1 MRGIGSFA
9 RTLTLLTLVVLLLS
23 CRAQTQ
29 SAVPALPA
37 EVPATADRYTV
48 LLMGNHVG
56 QQAVWTAPDG
66 QLHIFFQFNDRGRG
80 PQTTSVLKLDAK
92 GVPVA
97 ENIIGNSYY
106 KSPVRENYAIEAG
119 TAHWK
124 SNIEQG
130 EKQLSTP
137 AVYVSTNGAPE
148 ELGLLAHVAL
158 GNAGRVALLPEGEA
172 TINRV
177 GGLSLESAGRKK
189 NLTMY
194 AIGGLDFAPTYVWLD
209 DRDSFFASVDPWT
222 TVIPEGWEPTV
233 KSLQAA
239 QA

>member
-1 MRGIGSFA
+1 MRSNRFFA
-9 RTLTLLTLVVLLLS
+9 HTLTRFAMISPLLLVR
-23 CRAQTQ
+23 CRTQ
-29 SAVPALPA
+29 SPSQSRTEVPALPA
-37 EVPATADRYTV
+37 EVPGTADRYSV
-48 LLMGNHVG
+48 LMMGNPAG

-97 ENIIGNSYY
+97 ENISGNNYY
-106 KSPVRENYAIEAG
+106 KSPVRENYSIETG

-137 AVYVSTNGAPE
+137 AVYLSTNGAPA
-148 ELGLLAHVAL
+148 ELGLLARVAL

-172 TINRV
+172 TINQV
-177 GGLSLESAGRKK
+177 TGLSLESAGRKK
-189 NLTMY
+189 N
-194 AIGGLDFAPTYVWLD
+194 V
-209 DRDSFFASVDPWT
+209 
-222 TVIPEGWEPTV
+222 
-233 KSLQAA
+233 
-239 QA
+239 